1 MAGLASRLRVNAHRI
16 TSRRARCRRRPRGES
31 NPLGPEAKTPV
42 QGLRERVPALRLP
55 LGHGRVHVG
64 GRRGQQRTSHLTT
77 VHNRHP
83 HPRRAPACRWSAKT
97 RQRSSCSRRS
107 SSNLKAVDGSATQP
121 LVDILQQRPFHCGD
135 PPRLPGGWP
144 RAHGYSRLS
153 KAAPAAW
160 SVEAASPAG
169 RAPSLSVGGP
179 KVGDRE
185 DGFFNEPFPPL
196 RLPSTLYGGLAPVPG
211 GHREQRDDIANPNL
225 L

>member
-55 LGHGRVHVG
+55 LGHSRVHVD

-135 PPRLPGGWP
+135 PPPLCQRRLAASS
-144 RAHGYSRLS
+144 RAQSALS

-160 SVEAASPAG
+160 RPPALAG
-169 RAPSLSVGGP
+169 RRRAPFLSVGGP
-179 KVGDRE
+179 K
-185 DGFFNEPFPPL
+185 
-196 RLPSTLYGGLAPVPG
+196 
-211 GHREQRDDIANPNL
+211 
-225 L
+225 